1 MCDCW
6 MCNMS
11 EEEQN
16 EGMIEYEYQ
25 KYCEETKNPKS
36 KDEWLK
42 SLPNA

>member
-11 EEEQN
+11 EEEHN

-25 KYCEETKNPKS
+25 EYCKKTEKPLT
-36 KDEWLK
+36 KDEWLQA
-42 SLPNA
+42 LPKD